1 MTIQTNPRPEEILP
15 LMHPVSL
22 LQESFTEYWPTYVLL
37 AIFVAATFFRRPRG
51 RGMPNDLEPN
61 QDWLSPVICCW
72 VFQAVV
78 SWLFGSTYGPLAY
91 FAIDVLVALATLIFI
106 IVTVTITWAVATK
119 LGVPRIA
126 PLGGLGMAAIVITNA
141 LLIVSSLLIFY
152 TKFQ

>member
-22 LQESFTEYWPTYVLL
+22 LQESITQYWPTYVLL
-37 AIFVAATFFRRPRG
+37 AVFVVATFFRKPRT
-51 RGMPNDLEPN
+51 RDLPCDSEPN
-61 QDWLSPVICCW
+61 QDWLLPVVCCW
-72 VFQAVV
+72 GFQAVV

-91 FAIDVLVALATLIFI
+91 FAIDVLVALATLILI
-106 IVTVTITWAVATK
+106 IVIVAITWTVATR
-119 LGVPRIA
+119 LGVVRVA
-126 PLGGLGMAAIVITNA
+126 PLGGLAMAGIVITNA